1 MKIKSEIEQPH
12 QGMELWGYRCL
23 NTDKF
28 GRLIIKVTLLQNIL
42 NCQKPTQ
49 VTSQEYCK
57 QQYPR
62 KKKSAEGI

>member
-23 NTDKF
+23 STDKF
-28 GRLIIKVTLLQNIL
+28 GRMIIKVTVLQNAL

-49 VTSQEYCK
+49 ATI
-57 QQYPR
+57 
-62 KKKSAEGI
+62 GIL

>member
-1 MKIKSEIEQPH
+1 MKIKSEIEQPR

-49 VTSQEYCK
+49 VTS
-57 QQYPR
+57 
-62 KKKSAEGI
+62 